1 MSLLHGGVAIAVG
14 IVFVLPVLWAF
25 LGSLRE
31 TGELSAR
38 TMPLLPSP
46 IVWDNYRTIFE
57 VVDVRRFIGNSL
69 LVAAV
74 AVPTTVVVA
83 SMAGFAMSQVS
94 QRWRLRLISLSVIC
108 LMVPLTAIW
117 LPRFILFK
125 EAGLINER
133 MALAVPALMGTS
145 PLYAL
150 LFLWA
155 FLRVPREIY
164 EAAKIDGAGLYR
176 VWGQIALPLAR
187 PVVFAVAVL
196 SFVHYWNSFV
206 EPLLLIRTTDQM
218 TASLGLR
225 VLYSLDRTN
234 WPLLMTGAV
243 LLTAPVILIFLAAQR
258 VFQQDAQGRGIVGQ

>member
-1 MSLLHGGVAIAVG
+1 
-14 IVFVLPVLWAF
+14 
-25 LGSLRE
+25 
-31 TGELSAR
+31 
-38 TMPLLPSP
+38 
-46 IVWDNYRTIFE
+46 
-57 VVDVRRFIGNSL
+57 
-69 LVAAV
+69 
-74 AVPTTVVVA
+74 
-83 SMAGFAMSQVS
+83 
-94 QRWRLRLISLSVIC
+94 
-108 LMVPLTAIW
+108 
-117 LPRFILFK
+117 
-125 EAGLINER
+125 
-133 MALAVPALMGTS
+133 
-145 PLYAL
+145 L

-206 EPLLLIRTTDQM
+206 EPLLLIRTTNQM